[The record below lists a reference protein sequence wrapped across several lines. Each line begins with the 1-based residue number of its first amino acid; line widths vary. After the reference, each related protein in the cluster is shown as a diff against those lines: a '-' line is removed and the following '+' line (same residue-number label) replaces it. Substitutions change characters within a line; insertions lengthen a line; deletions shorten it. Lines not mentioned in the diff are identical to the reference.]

1 MRESVR
7 LESRRRRVRER
18 FLKKDLTSSYLEGDE
33 DLEENE
39 VWMVVH
45 VGCIWGLERGE
56 ECVCACECVSK
67 ENCIERDQI
76 ALCTRC

>member
-45 VGCIWGLERGE
+45 VVCIWGSE
-56 ECVCACECVSK
+56 A
-67 ENCIERDQI
+67 
-76 ALCTRC
+76 